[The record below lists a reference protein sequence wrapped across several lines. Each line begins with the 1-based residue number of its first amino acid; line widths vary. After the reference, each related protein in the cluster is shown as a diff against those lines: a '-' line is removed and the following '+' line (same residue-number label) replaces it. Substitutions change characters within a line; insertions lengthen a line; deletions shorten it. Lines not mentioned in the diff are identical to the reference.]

1 MMSITTLLAIGSGGF
16 IGAVL
21 RYLSN
26 NYLSHYFSHQ
36 FPYGILLI
44 NIFGSFLMGVIFSLF
59 ITATFL
65 SHNPK
70 LYSFLTAGI
79 LGAFTT
85 YSTFAIE
92 SFILFESGHTTL
104 AIFNIILNSV
114 GSVMAAGLGYL
125 LVKQIITG

>member
-1 MMSITTLLAIGSGGF
+1 MSITTLLAIGSGGF

-21 RYLSN
+21 RYITN
-26 NYLSHYFSHQ
+26 NTLSHHLPHQ
-36 FPYGILLI
+36 FPYGILII
-44 NIFGSFLMGVIFSLF
+44 NLFGSFLMGVIFALF

-65 SHNPK
+65 THSPK

-92 SFILFESGHTTL
+92 SFVLFESGHVGL
-104 AIFNIILNSV
+104 AIFNIVLNSL
-114 GSVMAAGLGYL
+114 GSVMFAGLGYL
-125 LVKQIITG
+125 LVKQLTL